1 MAQSLKDDYMF
12 NLGLYTITIIIWGST
27 WIITKHQVSELSALH
42 SVLFRY
48 LLAAFLLQGILY
60 VFKSKEQH
68 AIKIHFLFFL
78 LGSTLFCW
86 NYVLFYLA
94 ASTGLTTGLIAV
106 IFSTIITMNIA
117 NNAIIFRDF
126 PQAGT
131 VIGAMIGLLGIAL
144 VFFEDIQLFKETGL
158 LSAIGLCLFATYLA
172 SLGNMFSKILQRKEV
187 SVVSANK
194 WGMTYGAISLLIA
207 TIFFDRN
214 VHLPTTFPF
223 LSGLLFLAIFGSI
236 IGFWT
241 YLTLLGRVGA
251 DKAAYAMIV
260 FPIWSLM
267 LSWFF
272 EDFTWTPMKVIGV
285 IIILTGN
292 LFIVSKGNLNFRFGQ
307 NQNE

>member
-1 MAQSLKDDYMF
+1 MF
-12 NLGLYTITIIIWGST
+12 NLGLYLTTIMIWGST

-48 LLAAFLLQGILY
+48 LLAAILLQGILFF
-60 VFKSKEQH
+60 FKSKERYSVKKH
-68 AIKIHFLFFL
+68 ILFFL

-117 NNAIIFRDF
+117 NNAMIFGDF
-126 PQAGT
+126 PHTST
-131 VIGAMIGLLGIAL
+131 VIGAILGLVGITL
-144 VFFEDIQLFKETGL
+144 VFYEDITFFKEKGL

-172 SLGNMFSKILQRKEV
+172 SLGNMFSKILQTQKIT
-187 SVVSANK
+187 VVSANK
-194 WGMTYGAISLLIA
+194 WGMTYGAISLLVV
-207 TIFFDRN
+207 TILFDRN
-214 VHLPTTFPF
+214 VQLPTSLSF

-236 IGFWT
+236 IGFWS

-251 DKAAYAMIV
+251 NKAAYAMIV
-260 FPIWSLM
+260 FPIWALM

-272 EDFTWTPMKVIGV
+272 EGFTWTPIKSTGV
-285 IIILTGN
+285 VIILTGN
-292 LFIVSKGNLNFRFGQ
+292 LFIIGKGNLNLRFRH
-307 NQNE
+307 NQNG

>member
-1 MAQSLKDDYMF
+1 MF
-12 NLGLYTITIIIWGST
+12 NLGLYITTILIWGTT

-48 LLAAFLLQGILY
+48 LLAAILLQGILFF
-60 VFKSKEQH
+60 FKSKERYSVKKH
-68 AIKIHFLFFL
+68 ILFFL

-117 NNAIIFRDF
+117 NNAMIFGDF
-126 PQAGT
+126 PQTST
-131 VIGAMIGLLGIAL
+131 VIGAIIGLVGITL
-144 VFFEDIQLFKETGL
+144 VFYEDITFFKEKGL

-172 SLGNMFSKILQRKEV
+172 SLGNMFSKILQTQKIT
-187 SVVSANK
+187 VVSANK
-194 WGMTYGAISLLIA
+194 WGMTYGAISLLVV
-207 TIFFDRN
+207 TILFDRN
-214 VHLPTTFPF
+214 VQLPTSLSF

-236 IGFWT
+236 IGFWS

-251 DKAAYAMIV
+251 NKAAYAMIV
-260 FPIWSLM
+260 FPIWALM

-272 EDFTWTPMKVIGV
+272 EGFTWTPIKSTGV
-285 IIILTGN
+285 VIILTGN
-292 LFIVSKGNLNFRFGQ
+292 LFIIGKGNINLRFRH
-307 NQNE
+307 NQNG